1 MKRKQVDDLLRVVV
15 TYDIPIICYG
25 LRTDFKTNGF
35 EGSTRLLEL
44 AHSVEEMK
52 TICHCGKKATFN
64 ARFINDKFTIEGDQ
78 VAIDGKNKVTYDSV
92 CPRCYY
98 KMLDE
103 YNKEKSLAK
112 N

>member
-1 MKRKQVDDLLRVVV
+1 MKTGGYVRLAKGDN
-15 TYDIPIICYG
+15 
-25 LRTDFKTNGF
+25 KTRGTISINTVI
-35 EGSTRLLEL
+35 SL
-44 AHSVEEMK
+44 VEEMK